1 MKPGD
6 DDPKAD
12 PESEAVQVPSCPPP
26 PEPVAAG
33 VRLCGHLRKQKSQRR
48 RFFVLRADPPRLDCF
63 ESEKKFR
70 GGRAL
75 PKLSVSLAGACTISK
90 RVDARQRH
98 LIVVYTRDRSLDVA
112 AASEAEQ
119 LAWYNALLEVRAAAG
134 EARAGLGTQGWVTL
148 GTSVQETKCHF

>member
-6 DDPKAD
+6 DDPTAS
-12 PESEAVQVPSCPPP
+12 PESEAVQVPLGPLLPGP
-26 PEPVAAG
+26 GAAG
-33 VRLCGHLRKQKSQRR
+33 VRLCGHLRKQKSQSR
-48 RFFVLRADPPRLDCF
+48 RFFVLRVDPPRLDCF

-98 LIVVYTRDRSLDVA
+98 LIVVYTSDRSLGVA
-112 AASEAEQ
+112 AASEEEQ
-119 LAWYNALLEVRAAAG
+119 LAWYSALLEVRATAG
-134 EARAGLGTQGWVTL
+134 EALAGLGTQGWVTL
-148 GTSVQETKCHF
+148 GVSVHRTKCHF